1 MARNQERPARASGR
15 SARRRERSAIV
26 HQALPAAVRR
36 IGTLDILSEEVRDLI
51 LDCAERLLQEVG
63 VDFVDAAAAAER
75 WREAGAEVTLTA
87 QSERETRFRIL
98 IPKGLTRQLLKTL
111 PSEFVQA
118 ARNPQRSVTLGGKH
132 MVFAPVYG
140 PPFVRDLEKGR
151 RYGTLA
157 DFERFVRLVYL
168 LPSLHHSG
176 GTLCEP
182 VDRPV
187 NKRHLDMLYAHF
199 KYSDKPLM
207 GSVTAPERAADSVA
221 MAQLVFGEAFVDANA
236 CLLSLINVNSP
247 LAFDATMLGALEGYA
262 AANQAVIVSP
272 FLIAGAMA
280 PTTTAGVMVQASAEA
295 LVGLAHTQLVRPGAP
310 AIFGTF
316 AASMSMQSG
325 APTFGTPEPA
335 LIMYGMAQIARKL
348 GLPFRSGGGLTAAKL
363 PDAQAAYESQ
373 QSLFASV
380 TAGVNF
386 MLHGA
391 GWLEGGLVSSYEKL
405 VMDADQLGAYQKM
418 LTGVA
423 ADANGLAMDAF
434 REVGPG
440 GHYLGAEHT
449 KANYRD
455 AFYQPELHD
464 ASAFEQ
470 WEAEGGSDMAQR
482 AQARVRA
489 LLADYQPP
497 ALDPG
502 IDEALQDFIARR
514 KGEMPDRAY

>member
-1 MARNQERPARASGR
+1 
-15 SARRRERSAIV
+15 
-26 HQALPAAVRR
+26 
-36 IGTLDILSEEVRDLI
+36 
-51 LDCAERLLQEVG
+51 
-63 VDFVDAAAAAER
+63 
-75 WREAGAEVTLTA
+75 
-87 QSERETRFRIL
+87 
-98 IPKGLTRQLLKTL
+98 
-111 PSEFVQA
+111 
-118 ARNPQRSVTLGGKH
+118 
-132 MVFAPVYG
+132 
-140 PPFVRDLEKGR
+140 
-151 RYGTLA
+151 
-157 DFERFVRLVYL
+157 
-168 LPSLHHSG
+168 
-176 GTLCEP
+176 
-182 VDRPV
+182 
-187 NKRHLDMLYAHF
+187 
-199 KYSDKPLM
+199 
-207 GSVTAPERAADSVA
+207 
-221 MAQLVFGEAFVDANA
+221 
-236 CLLSLINVNSP
+236 
-247 LAFDATMLGALEGYA
+247 
-262 AANQAVIVSP
+262 
-272 FLIAGAMA
+272 
-280 PTTTAGVMVQASAEA
+280 
-295 LVGLAHTQLVRPGAP
+295 
-310 AIFGTF
+310 
-316 AASMSMQSG
+316 
-325 APTFGTPEPA
+325 
-335 LIMYGMAQIARKL
+335 MYGMAQIARKL
-348 GLPFRSGGGLTAAKL
+348 GLPFRSGGSLTAAKL

-502 IDEALQDFIARR
+502 IDEALQDFIVRR
-514 KGEMPDRAY
+514 KGEMPDKAY

>member
-1 MARNQERPARASGR
+1 M
-15 SARRRERSAIV
+15 
-26 HQALPAAVRR
+26 
-36 IGTLDILSEEVRDLI
+36 
-51 LDCAERLLQEVG
+51 
-63 VDFVDAAAAAER
+63 
-75 WREAGAEVTLTA
+75 
-87 QSERETRFRIL
+87 
-98 IPKGLTRQLLKTL
+98 
-111 PSEFVQA
+111 QA
-118 ARNPQRSVTLGGKH
+118 ARNPQRSVTLGGTH
-132 MVFAPVYG
+132 
-140 PPFVRDLEKGR
+140 
-151 RYGTLA
+151 
-157 DFERFVRLVYL
+157 
-168 LPSLHHSG
+168 
-176 GTLCEP
+176 
-182 VDRPV
+182 
-187 NKRHLDMLYAHF
+187 MLYAHF

-207 GSVTAPERAADSVA
+207 GSVTAPERTADSVA
-221 MAQLVFGEAFVDANA
+221 MVQLVFGEAFVDANA

-247 LAFDATMLGALEGYA
+247 LAFDATMLGALEIYA

-295 LVGLAHTQLVRPGAP
+295 LVGLVHTQLVRPGAP

-348 GLPFRSGGGLTAAKL
+348 GLPFR
-363 PDAQAAYESQ
+363 
-373 QSLFASV
+373 
-380 TAGVNF
+380 
-386 MLHGA
+386 
-391 GWLEGGLVSSYEKL
+391 
-405 VMDADQLGAYQKM
+405 
-418 LTGVA
+418 
-423 ADANGLAMDAF
+423 
-434 REVGPG
+434 PG
-440 GHYLGAEHT
+440 GHYLGAEHS

-455 AFYQPELHD
+455 AFYQAELHD
-464 ASAFEQ
+464 AGAFEQ